1 MSMRL
6 KHWLDRL
13 LRLKAVG
20 LHNLMAASQP
30 NLRKCIVNVGMPGA
44 QTSNERFISRY
55 CLQSFEVGAD
65 ILNQWNDNRHGM
77 TDLFSNCGRANM
89 GEIIRF
95 VPKAERERIR
105 LIREARAIYDGIFPP
120 ADPVSEMQSRATV
133 SQTVSSANARR
144 ADEVLL
150 S

>member
-1 MSMRL
+1 MSMRPE
-6 KHWLDRL
+6 HWVDRL
-13 LRLKAVG
+13 LRLKAIG
-20 LHNLMAASQP
+20 LHDLMAAPQP
-30 NLRKCIVNVGMPGA
+30 NLRKCIVNVGMPGV

-65 ILNQWNDNRHGM
+65 ILDQWNDNCHGM

-95 VPKAERERIR
+95 VPKAERERIH
-105 LIREARAIYDGIFPP
+105 LIQEARAIYDGIFPP
-120 ADPVSEMQSRATV
+120 ADPVSEVQSRATV
-133 SQTVSSANARR
+133 SQTVSGAKARR
-144 ADEVLL
+144 GDEVLL